1 MTNKP
6 GLESKVLSPVA
17 TAQQPFCLPEA
28 PGCVGRDMNGSVTS
42 CPLCLPQRK
51 AEVRRRA
58 PQTPSGNNL
67 IKLQLRALLAI
78 RHLGLGAQATDCL
91 CGQHLPLSTSTLLTT
106 YSGPGVLTK
115 QLSALTDW
123 LDREEGWFSEN
134 VMVLE
139 YSSWEAYN
147 ACFRSL
153 KLGKFLAY
161 VIIF

>member
-51 AEVRRRA
+51 AGVRRRA

-67 IKLQLRALLAI
+67 KLQLRALLAI
-78 RHLGLGAQATDCL
+78 RHLGLGAQATGCL

-106 YSGPGVLTK
+106 YSGRGILTK
-115 QLSALTDW
+115 QLSADGLTGQG
-123 LDREEGWFSEN
+123 RGMFSEN